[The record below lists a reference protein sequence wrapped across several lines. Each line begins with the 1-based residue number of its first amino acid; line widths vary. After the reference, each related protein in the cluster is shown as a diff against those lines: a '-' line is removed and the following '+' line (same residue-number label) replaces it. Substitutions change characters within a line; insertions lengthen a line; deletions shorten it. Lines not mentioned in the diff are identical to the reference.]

1 MAQWKAVYKLIG
13 GQNENSK
20 PALLLPR
27 AIPFEKA
34 TYAGG
39 GGAT

>member
-1 MAQWKAVYKLIG
+1 MANSHESIE
-13 GQNENSK
+13 QNEGNK
-20 PALLLPR
+20 PALLDPR
-27 AIPFEKA
+27 AFPFEKA

>member
-1 MAQWKAVYKLIG
+1 MTNSHKLIG
-13 GQNENSK
+13 QNEVNK
-20 PALLLPR
+20 PALLDPR
-27 AIPFEKA
+27 AFPFEKA